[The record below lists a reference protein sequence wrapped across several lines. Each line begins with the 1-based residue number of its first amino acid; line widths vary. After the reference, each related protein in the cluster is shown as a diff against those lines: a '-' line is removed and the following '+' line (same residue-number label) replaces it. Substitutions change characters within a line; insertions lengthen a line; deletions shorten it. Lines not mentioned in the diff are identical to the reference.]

1 MSNEGQGWLDN
12 CSQLSA
18 KLPTQQ
24 NSHAAMPL
32 LHCHTSQRHS
42 RDNCAP
48 SMSDLRT

>member
-24 NSHAAMPL
+24 HSHAAVRS
-32 LHCHTSQRHS
+32 LHSFTSQTHS
-42 RDNCAP
+42 KDNCAP
-48 SMSDLRT
+48 STSDLRT